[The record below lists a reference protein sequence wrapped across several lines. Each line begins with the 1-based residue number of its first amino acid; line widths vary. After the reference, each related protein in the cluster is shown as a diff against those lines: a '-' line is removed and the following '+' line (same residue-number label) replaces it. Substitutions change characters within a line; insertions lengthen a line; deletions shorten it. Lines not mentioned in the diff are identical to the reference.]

1 MANEEELALL
11 ARAEMSK
18 FRKCIDTL
26 NVNAVAQ
33 EKKTWAKSKDPERQS
48 DFASW
53 VWANK
58 WEKRF
63 PMLAPVAKL
72 LLGMPATS
80 VPSERTWSTTKLI
93 DTRLRTSL
101 GDEVFGDLIFIAKNL
116 PESGKFQDFMSTL
129 LKLNAATKA
138 VHELVNITEDG
149 DHGSDSDD

>member
-1 MANEEELALL
+1 MA
-11 ARAEMSK
+11 K
-18 FRKCIDTL
+18 FRKFIDTL
-26 NVNAVAQ
+26 DKTGVAA
-33 EKKTWAKSKDPERQS
+33 EKATWESLNQSERKS

-58 WEKRF
+58 LEKRF

-93 DTRLRTSL
+93 DTRLRTAL

-116 PESGKFQDFMSTL
+116 PESDKFQDFINILLTL
-129 LKLNAATKA
+129 NTATQNVKKLLDIAD
-138 VHELVNITEDG
+138 DG
-149 DHGSDSDD
+149 DDSSDSEN